1 MTQRDRR
8 QEILDR
14 VWELINALGITLAG
28 GPNGPKPILAGNA
41 NRNRNQ
47 LQDDKVPGFLVLD
60 ADEVRD
66 PNLRQPAP
74 GLTQARMPV
83 QIMKMTPEIY
93 VVLDGRGVTNENV
106 GKDLNTA
113 RLAIL
118 DALMTDVQLMKIVG
132 PNGNITYD
140 GCVTDLARNR
150 TMKGQLGISVTFTYP
165 LLIQESAGP

>member
-14 VWELINALGITLAG
+14 LWDLFTGITVDLAG
-28 GPNGPKPILAGNA
+28 GPNGAAQIKPGSVV
-41 NRNRNQ
+41 RNRNE
-47 LQDDKVPGFLVLD
+47 LQADKVPGMVVLD

-66 PNLRQPAP
+66 ARQLQPNP
-74 GLTQARMPV
+74 GMQMTRMPA
-83 QIMKMTPEIY
+83 QLMRMTPEIY
-93 VVLDGRGVTNENV
+93 VVLDTRGVQNENV

-113 RLAIL
+113 RLTILNAI
-118 DALMTDVQLMKIVG
+118 MTDEQLWEIVG
-132 PNGNITYD
+132 ANGNITYD

-165 LLIQESAGP
+165 LLVKEMAV